1 MMIKQMQK
9 RGKDMATVNKDM
21 TIGELLMMDRGCA
34 VVLMEAGMHCV
45 GCPASAGESIEEAAG
60 VHGFD
65 VNELVDKLNAYFD
78 NK

>member
-1 MMIKQMQK
+1 
-9 RGKDMATVNKDM
+9 MATVNKDM
-21 TIGELLMMDRGCA
+21 TIGDLLTMDRGCA

-45 GCPASAGESIEEAAG
+45 GCPASAGESIEEAAA

-65 VNELVDKLNAYFD
+65 VNELVDKLNAYFE

>member
-1 MMIKQMQK
+1 
-9 RGKDMATVNKDM
+9 MATVNKDM

-45 GCPASAGESIEEAAG
+45 GCPASAGESIEEASA

-65 VNELVDKLNAYFD
+65 VNELVDKLNAYFE

>member
-1 MMIKQMQK
+1 
-9 RGKDMATVNKDM
+9 MATTVTKDM
-21 TIGELLMMDRGCA
+21 TIGELLALDNGCA

-45 GCPASAGESIEEAAG
+45 GCPASAGESIEEAAA

-65 VNELVDKLNAYFD
+65 VNILMDKLNAYFQ

>member
-1 MMIKQMQK
+1 
-9 RGKDMATVNKDM
+9 MATVNKDM